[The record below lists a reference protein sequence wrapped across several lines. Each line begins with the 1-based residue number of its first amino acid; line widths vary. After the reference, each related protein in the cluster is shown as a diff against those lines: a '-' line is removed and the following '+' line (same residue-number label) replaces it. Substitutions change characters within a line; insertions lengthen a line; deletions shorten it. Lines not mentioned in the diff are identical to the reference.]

1 MKKLLT
7 AGLALATMMLAAC
20 GDDRQ
25 PAPAN
30 SANVSAPPYH
40 DTQTQ

>member
-20 GDDRQ
+20 GDPE
-25 PAPAN
+25 PAPSN
-30 SANVSAPPYH
+30 SVNVSASPYH
-40 DTQTQ
+40 DTQAQ